1 MANLVQVAEEL
12 EYVPKEQLIQMSQSP
27 DSRYPQYLV
36 LSEIQRRT
44 QMEKMY
50 NAQEASMNQPQMT
63 VADEVVSN
71 YAQPQGL
78 AGMSANGS
86 ANTDAFSPEVAMP
99 APSSPMQMMAQGGR
113 VGYQNLGYTGLR
125 QARGLDYGNID
136 PTMIDPRWSGY
147 YDLYGQSG
155 PLRRKSLLESLGID
169 ASEMSED
176 EIQQALLFAAQPRDK
191 EGTIIRY
198 PEAANIAQTA
208 QFDENYFSAEE
219 IEKRAEMKTER
230 EQNWLAGEDR
240 RNAERN
246 ERINTGNVL
255 FADLFEQTPSGSGR
269 LLGLEESGLGE
280 ENYNKLIEQYNARE
294 NDSASR
300 AMNESMNATQ
310 DDSLV
315 SKFFPYGLSGAGS
328 EFNPYTPYPQGS
340 SENIPTQDEIN
351 AAVDS
356 AESDIYDWISKRYTD
371 PDGTI
376 DWTQGLSDATWA
388 VPGYGALKGL
398 GWAATKYGPKLWK
411 NRNLLWQRRNPNLKV
426 TKSGKRDRRFKDNP
440 EFIFDKRKGWLY
452 GGGAFGLG
460 QWFQGDKEFQE
471 AQEKGKNGENGG
483 NDFVNTQKELMDYLN
498 TLDQGDLYG
507 SEGTTKKGLAGA
519 GGDDRWLD
527 IAQLGGIVM
536 SARNMSELGAG
547 ITALAGNIKDR
558 RAKDRLETIQGDY
571 YESMTEKYRADVK
584 MMPVE
589 QLDSLLTQYQKYAE
603 MLEDG
608 SIDVS
613 EEERASFDMQYRELL
628 KEAAERQGFDFK
640 TQSEMDAEAMAGMVS
655 ITG

>member
-50 NAQEASMNQPQMT
+50 NAQEVSMNQPQMT

-78 AGMSANGS
+78 AGMGANGS

-147 YDLYGQSG
+147 YDLYGESG

-198 PEAANIAQTA
+198 PQSSDINQSV
-208 QFDENYFSAEE
+208 QFEYSGEQDRILPPADLSSIENYYQTLEE
-219 IEKRAEMKTER
+219 SDALTLGDIYDQNNIQKR
-230 EQNWLAGEDR
+230 L
-240 RNAERN
+240 
-246 ERINTGNVL
+246 
-255 FADLFEQTPSGSGR
+255 S
-269 LLGLEESGLGE
+269 LEESGLSE
-280 ENYNKLIEQYNARE
+280 EDYNSLIEQDNIARD

-300 AMNESMNATQ
+300 AMNKSMNATQ
-310 DDSLV
+310 DDSL
-315 SKFFPYGLSGAGS
+315 SSRMFPYGLSGAGS
-328 EFNPYTPYPQGS
+328 EFNPYTPYSQGS

-351 AAVDS
+351 TAVDS
-356 AESDIYDWISKRYTD
+356 AASDISDRLRKRYTD
-371 PDGTI
+371 PDGTV
-376 DWTQGLSDATWA
+376 DWTQGLSDASWLI
-388 VPGYGALKGL
+388 PGYAGAKIGWQGLKMAAPHLSRWGSGALRGL
-398 GWAATKYGPKLWK
+398 GFRNIDPIKYGGRWINPRTGRTVDKSWK
-411 NRNLLWQRRNPNLKV
+411 GSTGLSSRQK
-426 TKSGKRDRRFKDNP
+426 KYG
-440 EFIFDKRKGWLY
+440 LY
-452 GGGAFGLG
+452 GSGGLG
-460 QWFQGDKEFQE
+460 FLGAQWLQGDKEFQE
-471 AQEKGKNGENGG
+471 AQEEGKNGENGG
-483 NDFVNTQKELMDYLN
+483 NDLVNTQKELMDYIN

-507 SEGTTKKGLAGA
+507 SEGTKKKGLAGA

-536 SARNMSELGAG
+536 GAKNMSELGAG

-589 QLDSLLTQYQKYAE
+589 QLNSLLTQYQKYAE

>member
-113 VGYQNLGYTGLR
+113 VGYQNLGYTGLKEF
-125 QARGLDYGNID
+125 QNLDYGNID
-136 PTMIDPRWSGY
+136 PTMIDPRFTGW
-147 YDLYGQSG
+147 YDVYGESDA
-155 PLRRKSLLESLGID
+155 LKRKALLASLNID

-176 EIQQALLFAAQPRDK
+176 EIRRALLFAAQPRDA
-191 EGTIIRY
+191 GGNILRY
-198 PEAANIAQTA
+198 PEDANISQNF
-208 QFDENYFSAEE
+208 QFVYENPLVKS
-219 IEKRAEMKTER
+219 
-230 EQNWLAGEDR
+230 
-240 RNAERN
+240 
-246 ERINTGNVL
+246 
-255 FADLFEQTPSGSGR
+255 
-269 LLGLEESGLGE
+269 
-280 ENYNKLIEQYNARE
+280 
-294 NDSASR
+294 
-300 AMNESMNATQ
+300 MNESKNAEDSRELIRQRNIENDATDIDASTAMNQYMNATQ
-310 DDSLV
+310 DNSLSSTTV
-315 SKFFPYGLSGAGS
+315 EEPIVLFPHGIGGHGS
-328 EFNPYTPYPQGS
+328 EFNPYTPYTPYSAAAAMNESMG
-340 SENIPTQDEIN
+340 EAQD
-351 AAVDS
+351 AVDS
-356 AESDIYDWISKRYTD
+356 TESDISDWISKRYTD
-371 PDGTI
+371 PDGTV
-376 DWTQGLSDATWA
+376 DWTQAISDASWA
-388 VPGYGALKGL
+388 IPVGFGAKLGWHGLKGLYGLGRTYGPKALKGL
-398 GWAATKYGPKLWK
+398 RNRFYARDVNPIRYGKRWINPQTGRTVDQSW
-411 NRNLLWQRRNPNLKV
+411 RGSTFSQINPNVLRYGFPV
-426 TKSGKRDRRFKDNP
+426 LGGIGFL
-440 EFIFDKRKGWLY
+440 GAQWL
-452 GGGAFGLG
+452 
-460 QWFQGDKEFQE
+460 QSDKEFQE
-471 AQEKGKNGENGG
+471 SQQNGENGENG
-483 NDFVNTQKELMDYLN
+483 SNDLVNTQKELMDYIN

-536 SARNMSELGAG
+536 GARNMSELGAG

-584 MMPVE
+584 MIPIE

-603 MLEDG
+603 GLQDG
-608 SIDVS
+608 SIEIS
-613 EEERASFDMQYRELL
+613 PEQQELFDLQYRQLL
-628 KEAAERQGFDFK
+628 QEAAERQGFDFK
-640 TQSEMDAEAMAGMVS
+640 TQSEMDADEMAGVVS